1 MCGTGRL
8 RRDTREAVLHL
19 TKAIQGL
26 TDALQQLKAAQEQFN
41 QIHQETLENWLEGH
55 TPSFLPSEDC

>member
-41 QIHQETLENWLEGH
+41 QIHQETLENWLEGRP
-55 TPSFLPSEDC
+55 PSFLPSEDC